1 MPVLTSEWGSLSKH
15 LIASFHK
22 VEKDGNGKWQASTD
36 EIVVK
41 APLSESNMEVSLSW
55 QSPFENAGADR
66 GIPTI
71 SAMLQSGSLQPFLD
85 SGGKTSDFVSKFEG
99 RTGITKM
106 NSVQV
111 FTGMP
116 PVKIQVTAVFRA
128 WSNPATEVE
137 APFTQLMEWAL
148 PQKLAP
154 DGAIL
159 SALGAVKDAASGGS
173 VSEATAKG
181 LLPSLTPVCIAMSY
195 KGRLYSP
202 LVIESIGQPM
212 NSPVDSLGHYTEL
225 QVPMTLC
232 TLTAFDKPDWQAS
245 RQSL

>member
-1 MPVLTSEWGSLSKH
+1 MPVLTSQWGGLSRR
-15 LIASFHK
+15 LIASFYR
-22 VEKDGNGKWQASTD
+22 VEKDREGKWHPSSD
-36 EIVVK
+36 EVEVR
-41 APLSESNMEVSLSW
+41 APLSESNMEVALSW
-55 QSPFENAGADR
+55 QSPFEDAGADR

-85 SGGKTSDFVSKFEG
+85 GGGYTSTFVSKFEG

-128 WSNPATEVE
+128 WADPASEVE
-137 APFTQLMEWAL
+137 APFSQLMAWAL
-148 PQKLAP
+148 PQELAP

-159 SALGAVKDAASGGS
+159 SGLDAAKEAFSGGNIS
-173 VSEATAKG
+173 DAAAKG
-181 LLPSLTPVCIAMSY
+181 LLPSRAPVCVAMSY

-202 LVIESIGQPM
+202 LVIESIGHPM
-212 NSPVDSLGHYTEL
+212 NSPVDSQGRYTEL

-232 TLTAFDKPDWQAS
+232 TLTAFDAPDWKAS
-245 RQSL
+245 RLPT